1 MEQSRIDR
9 INELARKAKAQGL
22 TPEEEAER
30 AQLRA
35 EYIAA
40 YRESL
45 RGQLDSMVIQT
56 PDGKQR
62 PLGKKHKS
70 TPAS

>member
-1 MEQSRIDR
+1 MEQSKINR
-9 INELARKAKAQGL
+9 INELARKAKTEGL

-30 AQLRA
+30 ATLRA

-45 RGQLDSMVIQT
+45 RGQLDSMVVQT
-56 PDGKQR
+56 PDGKKH
-62 PLGKKHKS
+62 PLNKKS
-70 TPAS
+70 PLQ